1 MFNVGDQVEILGIS
15 YWRLKKSVGMIGEIT
30 SVNTFDYTVKLPEK
44 VNGDNEWFYLER
56 HLKGVRGN
64 K

>member
-1 MFNVGDQVEILGIS
+1 MFKLGDQVEILDTT
-15 YWRLKKSVGMIGEIT
+15 YEPLRKSVGMTGEIIR
-30 SVNTFDYTVKLPEK
+30 VDLEDYLVKLPEK
-44 VNGDNEWFYLER
+44 VNGDNKWFYLER

>member
-1 MFNVGDQVEILGIS
+1 MFNVGDQVEIIGTDYEPL
-15 YWRLKKSVGMIGEIT
+15 RKSVGMIGEIT

-44 VNGDNEWFYLER
+44 VNGDNKWFYLER
-56 HLKGVRGN
+56 RLKGVRGN